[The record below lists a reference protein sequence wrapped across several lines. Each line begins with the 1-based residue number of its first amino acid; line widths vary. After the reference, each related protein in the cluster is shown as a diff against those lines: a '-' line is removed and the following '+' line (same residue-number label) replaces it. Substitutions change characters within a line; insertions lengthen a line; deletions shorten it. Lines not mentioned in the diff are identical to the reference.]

1 MIRPVSSWFQTY
13 GFAQVDELL
22 LIGAYP
28 LDREDVEMLA
38 LLGVGRVLNL
48 VEDHEYHAGSRA
60 VVEAALAAHGIEER
74 RLKLADYGRLPAPAL
89 ERAVAEVLESLEA
102 GLLTYVHCRAGWQR
116 SAAVAAAA
124 IAIREGIDIDL
135 AMAKV
140 RSMKPSA
147 DPLPHQREDMRAW
160 WTARTSGTS
169 A

>member
-1 MIRPVSSWFQTY
+1 MSNWFQTY
-13 GFAQVDELL
+13 GFANVDERL

-28 LDREDVEMLA
+28 LDEEDVKMLSWI
-38 LLGVGRVLNL
+38 GVGRVLNL
-48 VEDHEYHAGSRA
+48 VEDHEYHPGSRA
-60 VVEAALAAHGIEER
+60 PVEAALAAHGIQER
-74 RLKLADYGRLPAPAL
+74 RLKLADFGRLPAAAL
-89 ERAVAEVLESLEA
+89 ERAVLEVLESLED

-124 IAIREGIDIDL
+124 IAVRDGLDIDV
-135 AMAKV
+135 AMARV